1 MGFEMVEEPFEI
13 DGGGSFYWW
22 GGEGREEVKFA
33 YWNGSFVSVEDAIL
47 HPLNQGSQYSHA
59 FFEGQRFYRMEDGGW
74 VAFRFPEHFARFIA
88 SFWAIKGYDSLN
100 SIVETINT
108 EGKNIIVETP
118 SIEMLYEE
126 ASRCYITRQ
135 VPIFIKIDAG
145 DSVYAGKIGKKL
157 MQNISDVLVEDN
169 IVKIPLVMYADKK
182 SYDVYDLMELTKEL
196 FAINNLDMVD
206 ADSFYY
212 RPYATITNSPLK
224 LQTFGKEVA
233 LGLFPLP
240 WGPYLGKGEVD
251 IVVVPWRR
259 ISPEQFKTFAKM
271 AGHYTNSVLSANLAR
286 AFGFAEGIML
296 DMDGNVAEGSAM
308 NLFIVKDSTVYTPP
322 LGVGI
327 LPGITRDSVIK
338 LLGFMGVEV
347 VEKNLTIDDLS
358 SAESAFF
365 TGTAAEVM
373 SLNTI
378 SVPESF
384 EKMKEYD
391 ELLSPSGKKIKIEQL
406 KFRKIQFNG
415 DNEIQKMARNG
426 FFGLFKPGSEVN
438 KEFGEWLE
446 KMPCGEEKIKFIKKA
461 REKARGGAKGPVS
474 EAIRERITNQ
484 KNSQKAK
491 VF

>member
-1 MGFEMVEEPFEI
+1 MGFEMTEEPFGV
-13 DGGGSFYWW
+13 DGGGTFYWW
-22 GGEGREEVKFA
+22 GSEGREHVKFA
-33 YWNGSFVSVEDAIL
+33 YWNGSFVFVEDATL

-59 FFEGQRFYRMEDGGW
+59 FFEGQRFYRMDDGRW

-88 SFWAIKGYDSLN
+88 SFWALKGYDSLRT
-100 SIVETINT
+100 IMQTINT
-108 EGKNIIVETP
+108 EGRNIIVETP
-118 SIEMLYEE
+118 SVEKLYEE
-126 ASRCYITRQ
+126 ASRCYIARQ

-145 DSVYAGKIGKKL
+145 DSVYAGKIGEKL
-157 MQNISDVLVEDN
+157 RQNIPDVLVEDS
-169 IVKIPLVMYADKK
+169 IVKIPLVMYADEK

-212 RPYATITNSPLK
+212 RPYATITNSSLL

-240 WGPYLGKGEVD
+240 WGPYLRKGEVD

-259 ISPEQFKTFAKM
+259 ISPEQFKTPAKI
-271 AGHYTNSVLSANLAR
+271 AGHYTNSVLSTNLAK

-296 DMDGNVAEGSAM
+296 DMDGNITEGSAM
-308 NLFIVKDSTVYTPP
+308 NLFIVKDNTVYTPP

-338 LLGFMGVEV
+338 LLRFMGVDV

-373 SLNTI
+373 PLNSI
-378 SVPESF
+378 SVPNSF
-384 EKMKEYD
+384 EKIKEYD
-391 ELLSPSGKKIKIEQL
+391 YSLSPYGKKIKIEPL
-406 KFRKIQFNG
+406 EPSNFIKIQFNG
-415 DNEIQKMARNG
+415 GNTIPEMARDG
-426 FFGLFKPGSEVN
+426 FFDLFKPGSEIN
-438 KEFGEWLE
+438 NEFREWLE
-446 KMPCGEEKIKFIKKA
+446 EMPSGKEKINFMNKA
-461 REKARGGAKGPVS
+461 RRVAKEPVS
-474 EAIRERITNQ
+474 EAIRARITNQ
-484 KNSQKAK
+484 KNS
-491 VF
+491 